1 MYRNDYSHYNPSY
14 EVIDVK
20 QTRPISITQ
29 VIGLLSFMFL
39 AMAAGAFLVPPAYFI
54 PAVILEFVLLFVIP
68 LINRRDTVRGNDAAA
83 GLTGALAL
91 LFAACSGAALS
102 PLIQGLVATP
112 AGLAVLGQAS
122 LVTFV
127 VFAAVGLYGVLTRRN
142 LGVLSKF
149 LSVGLLVLL
158 GVMILSMLF
167 SSFFSPFALLIGL
180 GGAILFSLLTAFDF
194 QRMKHST
201 ADEAVL
207 VTLSIFLDFVNLFTF
222 ILDIFLIF
230 GGFGGRRD

>member
-1 MYRNDYSHYNPSY
+1 MYRNDYSNYNPPY
-14 EVIDVK
+14 EVIDVRE
-20 QTRPISITQ
+20 TRPISITQ
-29 VIGLLSFMFL
+29 VLGLLSFMFL
-39 AMAAGAFLVPPAYFI
+39 AMAAGAFFVPPTYFI

-68 LINRRDTVRGNDAAA
+68 LINRRDTMRGNDAAA

-112 AGLAVLGQAS
+112 TGLAVLGQAA

-142 LGVLSKF
+142 LGVLSKG
-149 LSVGLLVLL
+149 LSIGLFVLL
-158 GVMILSMLF
+158 GIMILRLFF

-180 GGAILFSLLTAFDF
+180 GGAVLFSLLTAFDF
-194 QRMKHST
+194 QRMKNSS

-207 VTLSIFLDFVNLFTF
+207 VTLNIFLDFVNLFTF
-222 ILDIFLIF
+222 ILDIFLMF